1 MTEIKTQTMLGR
13 IAKAVID
20 RFLRHVSWHA
30 SKTVNLVRMPG
41 EHYPLIVILGREH
54 YSERSKIYPALRR
67 RDLQKVLDGEL
78 ADGPP
83 TLTLPGPINGDK
95 REVRFY
101 QLDRKVVDSLPR
113 CLFIVP
119 ESVLL
124 GMNLDAAS
132 WADIQ
137 RQGYRYFLFAGG
149 PSQPAGGALDNRELV
164 AMAAG
169 IDSDSEPEEW
179 HGSDRLLGRLR
190 QALPAVPAL
199 TWWSCRN
206 RFSPGFRITG
216 IAWKP
221 LGLTAALMLF
231 TYLIVSSLYL
241 QILLSQRNSALT
253 ALGPE
258 IQAGLIADNEAR
270 DYAVRRDA
278 LIELWSGQTD
288 TQRVWEGVAL
298 ALQNQSSVDGLAMS
312 AGRISIRG
320 EAVDASEILAKLAA
334 TPGFVDV
341 TFDAPV
347 RTVRNGRQSFALSF
361 MLAVAPPTSET
372 SNE

>member
-1 MTEIKTQTMLGR
+1 MTEINTQTMLGR
-13 IAKAVID
+13 IAKSVID

-30 SKTVNLVRMPG
+30 SETVNLARMPG
-41 EHYPLIVILGREH
+41 DHYPLIVILGREH

-83 TLTLPGPINGDK
+83 TLALPGPINGDK

-124 GMNLDAAS
+124 GMNLHAAS

-149 PSQPAGGALDNRELV
+149 PSQPAGGALESRELV

-179 HGSDRLLGRLR
+179 HGSDCLLRRMR
-190 QALPAVPAL
+190 QALPALPAL

-206 RFSPGFRITG
+206 RLSPGFRITG

-221 LGLTAALMLF
+221 FGLTAALMLF
-231 TYLIVSSLYL
+231 TYLIMSSLYL

-258 IQAGLIADNEAR
+258 IQEGLIADNEAR

-278 LIELWSGQTD
+278 LIEFWSGQTD

-298 ALQNQSSVDGLAMS
+298 ALQNQSSVNGLAMR

-320 EAVDASEILAKLAA
+320 EAVDASEILARLGA

-341 TFDAPV
+341 VFDAPV
-347 RTVRNGRQSFALSF
+347 RTARNGRQNFALSF
-361 MLAVAPPTSET
+361 SLAAVRPTSEN
-372 SNE
+372 SDE

>member
-13 IAKAVID
+13 IAKSVID
-20 RFLRHVSWHA
+20 RLLRHVSWHA
-30 SKTVNLVRMPG
+30 RKATNLARTQG
-41 EHYPLIVILGREH
+41 DHHPLIVILGREH
-54 YSERSKIYPALRR
+54 YVERSKIYPALRR

-83 TLTLPGPINGDK
+83 TLALPGPINGDK

-101 QLDRKVVDSLPR
+101 QLDRDVVDSLPR

-124 GMNLDAAS
+124 GMNLHAAS

-149 PSQPAGGALDNRELV
+149 SSQPAGGALDNRKLV

-190 QALPAVPAL
+190 QALPALPGL

-206 RFSPGFRITG
+206 RFSPGFRVTG

-231 TYLIVSSLYL
+231 TYLIMSSLYL
-241 QILLSQRNSALT
+241 QILLSQRNSALME
-253 ALGPE
+253 LGPE
-258 IQAGLIADNEAR
+258 IQEGLIADNEAR

-298 ALQNQSSVDGLAMS
+298 ALQNQSSVNGLAMS

-320 EAVDASEILAKLAA
+320 EAVDASEILARLAA
-334 TPGFVDV
+334 TPDFVDV

-347 RTVRNGRQSFALSF
+347 RTARNGRQSFALSF
-361 MLAVAPPTSET
+361 TLVAARPTSET
-372 SNE
+372 SDE